1 MAESWKDEKWAQAE
15 DFWYS
20 GKTTRRRFLGFGAAA
35 AGALGATVAV
45 PAWWRDAFGQAKPYK
60 IGTMEPLSGAGAAG
74 GKTALVGT
82 QIAVDGIIRAGG
94 INGRPI
100 ELIIADYES
109 KPDVGRRKAEKLAV
123 DDKIDAHQGGFLEVL
138 SRGV

>member
-20 GKTTRRRFLGFGAAA
+20 GKTTRRRFLGVGVAA
-35 AGALGATVAV
+35 AGALGATMAV
-45 PAWWRDAFGQAKPYK
+45 PAWWRSAFGQAKPYK

-82 QIAVDGIIRAGG
+82 QMAVDHII
-94 INGRPI
+94 
-100 ELIIADYES
+100 
-109 KPDVGRRKAEKLAV
+109 
-123 DDKIDAHQGGFLEVL
+123 Q
-138 SRGV
+138 